1 MMTNL
6 YLFSLVSGGIVLLAS
21 IFVGDRQIHNRCD
34 THFGSKLQG
43 NLPPHRDRQ
52 NHIASKAN
60 ALWAL
65 LASLCSLRFW
75 SFALTFFG
83 LTGLVLGD
91 LGLLCSDEHVSL
103 LAIAVGLAAG
113 LLAILMIRR
122 LANSETNSASDERDF
137 VGKVG
142 KVLVPISTDN
152 LGKIRIT
159 LRSGAVDV
167 LASTDESEPFTVGEA
182 ALIIHMNDTTAVVV
196 RPARDPQ

>member
-1 MMTNL
+1 MTNL

-21 IFVGDRQIHNRCD
+21 IFVGDKQHS
-34 THFGSKLQG
+34 GA
-43 NLPPHRDRQ
+43 PPIGRQ
-52 NHIASKAN
+52 NSHTNGRHSLWTLLS
-60 ALWAL
+60 ALR
-65 LASLCSLRFW
+65 SLRFW
-75 SFALTFFG
+75 TFALTFFG

-91 LGLLCSDEHVSL
+91 LGLLCNEQRVSL
-103 LAIAVGLAAG
+103 LAILVGLAAG
-113 LLAILMIRR
+113 LFAILMLRR
-122 LANSETNSASDERDF
+122 LAASETHSATDERDF

-142 KVLVPISTDN
+142 RVLVPIATDH

-167 LASTDESEPFTVGEA
+167 LASTDEAEPFTVGEA